1 MNGMKIYAAPTRQIG
16 GKMKRKKTKRKQ
28 QGCDVAK
35 VIDTVEQ
42 AVSTARKVYRAIEPV
57 VNALTNRWKT
67 K

>member
-1 MNGMKIYAAPTRQIG
+1 
-16 GKMKRKKTKRKQ
+16 MKRKKTKRKQ

-57 VNALTNRWKT
+57 VNALTNRRKG